1 MGSVTVWDVML
12 TVVIRCFGVIYD
24 QELLNVSLKTQ
35 KHRKIGQ
42 ISGTLVGKN
51 TKIVGKRLRNI
62 T

>member
-35 KHRKIGQ
+35 KHKEIGQ
-42 ISGTLVGKN
+42 ISGTLVGKE
-51 TKIVGKRLRNI
+51 TQR
-62 T
+62 